1 MPRTTWS
8 DSAYT
13 LSKFSVCFQRG
24 EKTDNHRF
32 DDGPVC
38 LGWLRASHRELDAT
52 QSSPEQPVLAHRR
65 ELKLNA
71 GEIYQLDVELWPSS
85 MVYHPGEKLCLVIQ
99 GTDIYVRSKHHF
111 VYLNTDL
118 IIAAQEEYCKA
129 GGIDKA

>member
-1 MPRTTWS
+1 M
-8 DSAYT
+8 
-13 LSKFSVCFQRG
+13 LSEFSVCFRR
-24 EKTDNHRF
+24 EVKTDDHRF

-65 ELKLNA
+65 ELKLDV

-85 MVYHPGEKLCLVIQ
+85 MVYHPGEKLRLVIQ
-99 GTDIYVRSKHHF
+99 GTDIYVRSKIHL
-111 VYLNTDL
+111 VYLNTNL